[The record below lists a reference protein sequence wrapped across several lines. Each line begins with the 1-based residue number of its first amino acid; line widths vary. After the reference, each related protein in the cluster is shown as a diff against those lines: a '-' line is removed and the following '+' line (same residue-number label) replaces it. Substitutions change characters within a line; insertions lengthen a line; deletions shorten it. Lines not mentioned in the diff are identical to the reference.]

1 LSPETIDVNNNDFI
15 AIPVF
20 LVAVLSGLLYSLV
33 FVDGTLIGAF
43 YAPFIILPPIAFERR
58 LIFRR
63 LRNAVNDLAT
73 PAYLIARAG
82 VLSFL
87 FVVGFAFAGLMLWC
101 MGETPMSL
109 REAIVPPVQVWAC
122 SMGISFLL
130 GASLRV
136 RELLGRQKFRDVIVS
151 RYRRPIEEERVFPF
165 LDVIGS
171 TAYARR
177 FGALAAARYLGR
189 VFKLVAA
196 PVANNGGSIDD
207 YIGDAVLI
215 SWRARKAL
223 SSDASMRCAFDILS
237 ALDLNAPQVLETFC
251 ATPSV
256 RILIHC
262 GPVVTAEI
270 GAENH
275 KITYFGDTINAI
287 GKLEQVLKPFG
298 PGVYITEAALRAGA
312 LPTAVQATPAGCVPV
327 KGLDQEVVLY
337 ALHAAQSALQAPP
350 LQAAAA

>member
-1 LSPETIDVNNNDFI
+1 VNANAFI

-58 LIFRR
+58 LIFRTLQR
-63 LRNAVNDLAT
+63 VIDDLAT
-73 PAYLIARAG
+73 PTYLIVRAG
-82 VLSFL
+82 LLSLL
-87 FVVGFAFAGLMLWC
+87 FVIGFVVAGLLLWC
-101 MGETPMSL
+101 MGETPMSFY
-109 REAIVPPVQVWAC
+109 EAIVPPFPVWAC
-122 SMGISFLL
+122 SMGVSLLL
-130 GASLRV
+130 GAALRV

-151 RYRRPIEEERVFPF
+151 RYRKPIEEERVFLF

-171 TAYARR
+171 TAYAKR

-196 PVANNGGSIDD
+196 PVANNRGSIDD

-215 SWRARKAL
+215 SWRARKTL
-223 SSDASMRCAFDILS
+223 SSDASICCAFDILS
-237 ALDLNAPQVLETFC
+237 ALELNAPQLLETFS

-262 GPVVTAEI
+262 GSVVTAEI

-287 GKLEQVLKPFG
+287 GKLEQVVKPFG
-298 PGVYITEAALRAGA
+298 PGVYITEAALQAGT
-312 LPTAVQATPAGCVPV
+312 LPASVRATPAGCFPL
-327 KGLDQEVVLY
+327 KGLDQEMVLY
-337 ALHAAQSALQAPP
+337 ALHTAHSTDQAPP